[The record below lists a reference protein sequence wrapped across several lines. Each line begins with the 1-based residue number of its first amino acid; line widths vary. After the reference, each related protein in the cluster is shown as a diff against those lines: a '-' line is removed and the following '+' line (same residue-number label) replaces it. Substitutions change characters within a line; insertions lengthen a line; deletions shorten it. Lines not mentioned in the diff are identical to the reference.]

1 MIKIYKSNASQNSL
15 DEVKKIENNTW
26 INLVNP
32 SKEEIAEVANATK
45 VDSEFLAYVLDEEE
59 QSRIDE
65 EDNTVLI
72 LVDIPYIEK
81 TYNMNSVS
89 TIPLGILLVSNP
101 NEEYII
107 TICLKE
113 TEVMKDFLNN
123 KVKTFY
129 TNKKSRFVIQ
139 ILYKVAQSY
148 LKHLRI
154 IDKEIDKAERLLH
167 KETKN
172 SNLLQLLNVEKSL
185 VYIQTSLK
193 SNDLVLN
200 YLLKGNTIPLYEE
213 DKEILE
219 DAIIENRQGIEMA
232 QIYSAIL
239 GRLSSAFASIIS
251 NNLNDVMRFLA
262 GITIVISIPTMIASF
277 MGMNVPFGDFGKYPY
292 AFISILALALVTSV
306 AVAFILKKKDI
317 L

>member
-1 MIKIYKSNASQNSL
+1 MINIFKSNTEGTL
-15 DEVKKIENNTW
+15 TELKKIENNTW

-32 SKEEIAEVANATK
+32 TKEEVERVSKEVNIDPEIIG
-45 VDSEFLAYVLDEEE
+45 YVLDEEE
-59 QSRIDE
+59 QSRIEE

-72 LVDIPYIEK
+72 LVDLPYVESI
-81 TYNMNSVS
+81 YNINTVS
-89 TIPLGILLVSNP
+89 TIPLGIILVSNP

-107 TICLKE
+107 TVCLRDTDVLKE
-113 TEVMKDFLNN
+113 FLTN
-123 KVKTFY
+123 KIKNLD
-129 TNKKSRFVIQ
+129 TNKKSKFIIQ
-139 ILYKVAQSY
+139 MLYKVASSY

-154 IDKEIDKAERLLH
+154 IDKEIDKAEHLLH

-172 SNLLQLLNVEKSL
+172 SNLLKLLNVEKSL
-185 VYIQTSLK
+185 VYMQTSLK
-193 SNDLVLN
+193 SNALVLS
-200 YLLKGNTIPLYEE
+200 YLLKGNVIKLYEE
-213 DKEILE
+213 DIEMLE

-239 GRLSSAFASIIS
+239 GRLTSAFGSIIS

-277 MGMNVPFGDFGKYPY
+277 MGMNVNFGAFGNYSY
-292 AFISILALALVTSV
+292 SIFIVIGVALIISV
-306 AVAFILKKKDI
+306 IVAIYLKKKDI